1 MDLRALPI
9 FPRGPIK
16 PTPTNVWSLSMA
28 AVVAMIIAFSP
39 KRNVKLNVKNKQF
52 ENELCE

>member
-16 PTPTNVWSLSMA
+16 PIPTNVWSLSMA
-28 AVVAMIIAFSP
+28 AVVAMIIVSSP
-39 KRNVKLNVKNKQF
+39 KKNVKLNVKNKHFRRQ
-52 ENELCE
+52 